1 MGNKIISEEELTNL
15 LKKSKMFDAFL
26 QNIDYRNNRDVELLR
41 PIAAMRNDPNV
52 KADIFFLV
60 KGYPDA

>member
-1 MGNKIISEEELTNL
+1 MTYKKISEEELSTL
-15 LKKSKMFDAFL
+15 LKKSKMFDKFL
-26 QNIDYRNNRDVELLR
+26 ASIDYYNKRDMEILK
-41 PIAAMRNDPNV
+41 PIVAMRDNAEV

>member
-41 PIAAMRNDPNV
+41 PIAAMRNDSNV